1 MAETLYTDKLLLNL
15 PTIFDAETAFAEA
28 QMPVQVVDGITSGT
42 KAFTVKRTD
51 AKVVINQY
59 DDTIDL
65 NSGKSRFGDIT
76 EVKYGDIDVDYQFQ
90 DATNEQMDPFTVNQD
105 KDIAVA
111 KRQEQTALALTDH
124 SNQRL
129 GKFLS
134 DNAGLA
140 LTMSDMSPESLAK
153 AFNAA
158 SDNFVNKKV
167 KGNLHAWVSSS
178 LFNAIVDMIQYK
190 TLIGATLDVNNNNLA
205 SYKGFTLHKE
215 AADYFAGADV
225 AYFTAEKVILPFI
238 GIEASRTIDNP
249 NAMGDL
255 MQTATRGGHYI
266 EQENK
271 VAVIKLSID
280 GTVNP
285 ATIELSQAT
294 ATIKVGAN
302 KQVTATVKPD
312 GATDKSVTYTS
323 SDTSVATVATD
334 GTITG
339 VKEGAATIT
348 AKTVN
353 GLTATVAVT
362 ITAA

>member
-28 QMPVQVVDGITSGT
+28 QMPLQATDGITSGT

-51 AKVVINQY
+51 AKVIINNY

-65 NSGKSRFGDIT
+65 NSGKSRFGNIT
-76 EVKYGDIDVDYQFQ
+76 EVKFGDIDVDYQFQ
-90 DATNEQMDPFTVNQD
+90 DATNEQMDPFTVNED
-105 KDIAVA
+105 RVVAVA

-124 SNQRL
+124 SNVRL

-134 DNAGLA
+134 DNAGLS
-140 LTMSDMSPESLAK
+140 LTMADVSPESLAK
-153 AFNAA
+153 VFNTA
-158 SDNFVNKKV
+158 SDNYVNKKV
-167 KGNLHAWVSSS
+167 KGKLHAWVSSS

-215 AADYFAGADV
+215 AADYFNGQDV
-225 AYFTAEKVILPFI
+225 AYFTAEKIVLPFI

-249 NAMGDL
+249 NAMGNL

-271 VAVIKLSID
+271 VAVVKLTIN
-280 GTVNP
+280 GTINQTGVEVDK
-285 ATIELSQAT
+285 ATVQV
-294 ATIKVGAN
+294 KVGATN
-302 KQVTATVKPD
+302 KVTATVLPAS
-312 GATDKSVTYTS
+312 ATDKSVTFTS
-323 SDTSVATVATD
+323 IDKTVATVASD

-339 VKEGAATIT
+339 VKEGTT
-348 AKTVN
+348 KVKVKTSN
-353 GLTATVAVT
+353 GLTAEVVVTVK
-362 ITAA
+362 AA